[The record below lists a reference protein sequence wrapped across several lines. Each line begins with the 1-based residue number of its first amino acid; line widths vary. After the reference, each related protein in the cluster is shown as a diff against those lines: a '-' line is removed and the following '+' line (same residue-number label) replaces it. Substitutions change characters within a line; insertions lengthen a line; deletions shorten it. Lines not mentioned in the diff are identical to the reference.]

1 MASPELGDVALG
13 DLVEGEA
20 EGGGQGGEVPEHVAD
35 LLGDPGA
42 IERALVKEGLLD
54 QLLDLAA
61 LAAEADGGHRQGLA
75 KRHIRA
81 HRARG
86 LRLVDNEVHQSAP
99 LS

>member
-1 MASPELGDVALG
+1 MTSGELGDVALG

-20 EGGGQGGEVPEHVAD
+20 GGGGQRGEIPEHVTD

-42 IERALVKEGLLD
+42 IERAFVEESLLD

-75 KRHIRA
+75 ERQVRA
-81 HRARG
+81 HRVRG
-86 LRLVDNEVHQSAP
+86 LRLVDDEVHQSAP

>member
-1 MASPELGDVALG
+1 MASRELGDVALG

-20 EGGGQGGEVPEHVAD
+20 QGGGEGGEVPEHVAQ
-35 LLGDPGA
+35 LLGEPCA
-42 IERALVKEGLLD
+42 VERALVEERLLD

-75 KRHIRA
+75 ERHIRA

-86 LRLVDNEVHQSAP
+86 LRLVDDEVHQSAP